1 MKIATGHIV
10 KIELELKVKGGE
22 LVESSAKSGP
32 VEFVQGKKKILPGL
46 EKQLEGMA
54 VGQEKKGVIPA
65 REAFGLE
72 DDLPTKPV
80 PRREFPA
87 EAKLAAGQLFEA
99 KGPEGQPVSFK
110 IVKVDS
116 DNVTVRFLHPLV
128 GKDLE
133 FRVKVLAIEDPKT
146 DQRVVAVPPP
156 PPAALKQGE
165 KRK

>member
-22 LVESSAKSGP
+22 LIESSAKTGP

-54 VGQEKKGVIPA
+54 VGQEKKGIIPA

-72 DDLPTKPV
+72 EDLPTTLI

-87 EAKLAAGQLFEA
+87 QAKLDAGLQFEA
-99 KGPEGQPVSFK
+99 KGPDGKPVSFK
-110 IVKVDS
+110 IVKADG
-116 DNVTVRFLHPLV
+116 DNVTVRFLHPLA

-133 FRVKVLAIEDPKT
+133 FKVKVLAIEDPKT

-156 PPAALKQGE
+156 PPAALKSGE

>member
-22 LVESSAKSGP
+22 LVESSAKTGP

-72 DDLPTKPV
+72 EDLPTKPI

-87 EAKLAAGQLFEA
+87 GTKLDVGQLFEA

-110 IVKVDS
+110 VVKVDS
-116 DNVTVRFLHPLV
+116 DNVTVRFLHPLA

-133 FRVKVLAIEDPKT
+133 FKVKVLAIEDPTT

-156 PPAALKQGE
+156 PPAALKSGE